1 MSNLLEINITHN
13 NHYRSVGCIMAELL
27 TGRPLF
33 PGDDRKT
40 IIYYYF
46 FHSEHLFSEID
57 QITKVLKICG
67 TPTNETLSKIT
78 SEEVSAIKYSIS
90 CMNNFHLTRQ
100 SCTYVHFP
108 KWKRRTFKQYF
119 LMQIPWVNLFFF
131 LVNQYKIHNK
141 IQFSAINLMEKML
154 EIDADKRINAAQTL
168 SHPYLEEVKM
178 KMFEICLII
187 ISTFSMLILLMN
199 PLLHFMTKHLKIMI

>member
-1 MSNLLEINITHN
+1 MEKKDFQT
-13 NHYRSVGCIMAELL
+13 V
-27 TGRPLF
+27 F
-33 PGDDRKT
+33 PDANPMGKS
-40 IIYYYF
+40 IF
-46 FHSEHLFSEID
+46 F
-57 QITKVLKICG
+57 
-67 TPTNETLSKIT
+67 
-78 SEEVSAIKYSIS
+78 
-90 CMNNFHLTRQ
+90 
-100 SCTYVHFP
+100 
-108 KWKRRTFKQYF
+108 W
-119 LMQIPWVNLFFF
+119 
-131 LVNQYKIHNK
+131 VNQYKIHNK

>member
-1 MSNLLEINITHN
+1 
-13 NHYRSVGCIMAELL
+13 
-27 TGRPLF
+27 
-33 PGDDRKT
+33 
-40 IIYYYF
+40 
-46 FHSEHLFSEID
+46 
-57 QITKVLKICG
+57 
-67 TPTNETLSKIT
+67 
-78 SEEVSAIKYSIS
+78 
-90 CMNNFHLTRQ
+90 MNNFHLTRQ